1 VARWKEEDVQP
12 AEAMDA
18 LAEVEIDGQKV
29 AADIYGSVWKVLVE
43 EDQSV
48 EAGDAVVILEAMKT
62 ELRISAPVSGTI
74 RSIRCRQGRLV
85 TAGET
90 LLVMEG

>member
-1 VARWKEEDVQP
+1 
-12 AEAMDA
+12 MF
-18 LAEVEIDGQKV
+18 
-29 AADIYGSVWKVLVE
+29 
-43 EDQSV
+43 
-48 EAGDAVVILEAMKT
+48 LEAMKT

-74 RSIRCRQGRLV
+74 RSICCRQGRPV